1 MQFIVEIA
9 GKAKSYA
16 CLLLVLLLAGCS
28 SARVPQSSL
37 LDLDAP
43 SLAAELASGN
53 VSAETVTLEVLARIQ
68 ALDDSGP
75 RLNATI
81 EINPDAL
88 ELARALDA
96 RFRQS
101 GISGPLHGV
110 PVVLKANIDTGDRM
124 VTSAGSLA
132 LANNHAVDDAELVTQ
147 LREAGAVIVAKA
159 NLSEW
164 ANFRDNRSSSG
175 LSSLGGQ
182 TRNPYILD
190 RNPCGSSSGSAVA
203 VAASI
208 VPLAVGTEIGGSIV
222 CPAGANGVVGI
233 KPTFGTVSQDGIVP
247 IAHSRDIAG
256 PMARTVRGAAMMLTV
271 MQGLPPYNLERDDLS
286 GLRIGSIADYSGAG
300 ISPEVDTLFNQWQ
313 DQLASAGAFI
323 PESLRLDIPTSINQ
337 ANFQVMLYE
346 FKADLNSYS

>member
-1 MQFIVEIA
+1 MQ
-9 GKAKSYA
+9 
-16 CLLLVLLLAGCS
+16 
-28 SARVPQSSL
+28 RP
-37 LDLDAP
+37 
-43 SLAAELASGN
+43 
-53 VSAETVTLEVLARIQ
+53 
-68 ALDDSGP
+68 
-75 RLNATI
+75 
-81 EINPDAL
+81 
-88 ELARALDA
+88 
-96 RFRQS
+96 
-101 GISGPLHGV
+101 
-110 PVVLKANIDTGDRM
+110 
-124 VTSAGSLA
+124 
-132 LANNHAVDDAELVTQ
+132 
-147 LREAGAVIVAKA
+147 
-159 NLSEW
+159 
-164 ANFRDNRSSSG
+164 
-175 LSSLGGQ
+175 
-182 TRNPYILD
+182 RNPYILD

-256 PMARTVRGAAMMLTV
+256 PMARTVRGAAMMLAV

-337 ANFQVMLYE
+337 ANFQVLLYE